1 MCPACI
7 ASAAVIVVG
16 AGSLG
21 GVLAMCIRKFTQV
34 FGVKRVRLRQQ
45 AKEQ

>member
-7 ASAAVIVVG
+7 ASTAAIVAG

-21 GVLAMCIRKFTQV
+21 GILAVCLGKFVQV
-34 FGVKRVRLRQQ
+34 FGVKRLRLRQQ